1 MSVHPSHLGIPVQ
14 PWVASPGGTEETKVK
29 IIAADVAQSSS
40 SRLSAAHPSASQ
52 ACNER
57 INFSSPQSQPQYGW
71 LMLLQLI
78 TLPLALPLPT
88 LEMGSSYT
96 LRPQTESA

>member
-1 MSVHPSHLGIPVQ
+1 M
-14 PWVASPGGTEETKVK
+14 KVK
-29 IIAADVAQSSS
+29 IIAADVAESSS
-40 SRLSAAHPSASQ
+40 SRLSAAHPSVSQ

-78 TLPLALPLPT
+78 TLSLALPLPA

-96 LRPQTESA
+96 LRPQTESAWNQSLGLKSWPDVTA